1 MGIGQGGD
9 GMIVKRRIGQIC
21 EHPRDHDK
29 IICNEQGF
37 GQGLIRPIGIIT
49 PAYLGLPVLLAQ
61 AP

>member
-1 MGIGQGGD
+1 
-9 GMIVKRRIGQIC
+9 MIVKRRIGQIC
-21 EHPRDHDK
+21 EHPKDHDK